1 MAMATVEKQAVKA
14 DVVVSPMS
22 GCTRGV
28 RIKFALPEGSPY
40 KTTLSGTVGGVA
52 IPSEAALRV
61 VENLAAGLALIV
73 SGLDSITVIQSVTDC
88 RAEIAR
94 QAWVSSIKEGEV
106 ILHLNRK
113 LSKSSVQWSLD
124 ATVAMALIAALS
136 FSTPATA
143 EESEFIA

>member
-73 SGLDSITVIQSVTDC
+73 SGLDSITVIQSVTDV

-94 QAWVSSIKEGEV
+94 QAWVSSIKPGEV
-106 ILHLNRK
+106 TIHLNRK
-113 LSKSSVQWSLD
+113 LSKSAVQWSLD
-124 ATVAMALIAALS
+124 GVTAMALIAALS
-136 FSTPATA
+136 FSTPEKA
-143 EESEFIA
+143 EEAEFIA